1 VFRGWLARMLILVKE
16 RSGLFIAAGLLTFPV
31 VWLIVVMGQAVY
43 FGPMRSL
50 FTKITRRYLDGL
62 PFGWGLFD
70 VLFYLL
76 PATAL
81 ILIGLGLGL
90 RDDRSR
96 SHLLVTG
103 FVVVIIVVVV
113 RRWSPGYL

>member
-1 VFRGWLARMLILVKE
+1 MLISVKK
-16 RSGLFIAAGLLTFPV
+16 RSGLFIAAGLLTFPA
-31 VWLIVVMGQAVY
+31 VWLMVVLGQVMY

-62 PFGWGLFD
+62 PFGWALFD

-76 PATAL
+76 PAAAF
-81 ILIGLGLGL
+81 ILIGLGLRG
-90 RDDRSR
+90 REDWSR
-96 SHLLVTG
+96 SHLFVTG
-103 FVVVIIVVVV
+103 FVIVIIVVVV

>member
-1 VFRGWLARMLILVKE
+1 MLQQSLARMLISVKK
-16 RSGLFIAAGLLTFPV
+16 RSGLLIAAGLLTFPAA
-31 VWLIVVMGQAVY
+31 WLMLVMGQATY

-62 PFGWGLFD
+62 PLGWALFD

-76 PATAL
+76 PAAAF
-81 ILIGLGLGL
+81 ILIGLGLKV
-90 RDDRSR
+90 REDQSR
-96 SHLLVTG
+96 SNLFVIG

-113 RRWSPGYL
+113 RRWNPGYL